1 MAILCQHK
9 IQKVMLAGRWVLIPL
24 TVTLLLHACSQRK
37 NIYTSECSEGIIY
50 KRVNF
55 SHLVD
60 SIKYY
65 DKQYVEVTG
74 KYVEGKN
81 LSALL
86 NDSNVIDRG
95 NSHALWVNFSQ
106 DCPLILTGTHT
117 GLFEYGDGNFSKIN
131 NHIMTVRGKV
141 DRHQK
146 GHLKSYRGAIDIVS
160 YVELR

>member
-1 MAILCQHK
+1 M
-9 IQKVMLAGRWVLIPL
+9 MLTSRWVFIPL
-24 TVTLLLHACSQRK
+24 TFTFMLHACSQPK
-37 NIYTSECSEGIIY
+37 HIYTSECSEGIIY
-50 KRVNF
+50 KRVVF

-81 LSALL
+81 LSALH

-106 DCPLILTGTHT
+106 DCPLILRGTHT

-131 NHIMTVRGKV
+131 NHTMTIRGKV
-141 DRHQK
+141 DKHQK
-146 GHLKSYRGAIDIVS
+146 GHLKSYRGGIDMVS